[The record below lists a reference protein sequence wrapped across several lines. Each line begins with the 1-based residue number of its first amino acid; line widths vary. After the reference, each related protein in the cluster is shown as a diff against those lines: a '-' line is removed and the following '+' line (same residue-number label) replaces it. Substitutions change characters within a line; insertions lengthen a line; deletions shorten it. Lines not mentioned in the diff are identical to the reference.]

1 MLGSLLIYLK
11 GMRRMMFQLSGF
23 YCKALVALRVGGEGL
38 RDCGLAGF
46 WLHDYSF
53 HALLVLSLG
62 SGI

>member
-1 MLGSLLIYLK
+1 
-11 GMRRMMFQLSGF
+11 MFQLSGF